1 MKIMKDSL
9 AVLATLVLSMGA
21 YAPVLALEAGV
32 SADVSVTAVRADDRA
47 EVSSK
52 ASTSARVD
60 SEREDNDEG
69 TSSKT
74 RASSTHSTSTT
85 TSTRSEGDEHRSDV
99 AAFVQSLLKI
109 ANRDGGIGAQVRV
122 IANEKASSSTT
133 TVESIAK
140 VETRSALK
148 TFLIGAD
155 YKNIGVIRSEL
166 AKTDKLLER
175 LAVLASSTTNA
186 QVKADLNAQITL
198 LKADQV
204 KVNAFVTAHENAFSL
219 FGWFVK
225 IFNK

>member
-74 RASSTHSTSTT
+74 RASSTHSTSTA